1 EFERAP
7 AGSRSAGRSGAQG
20 AFSFLS
26 RRSFLAKADGYFS
39 LGEQRKVTKKCKNIK
54 ILYENSFI
62 LDQTGR
68 PGAASGGAY
77 VKLHHSQFVIP
88 AVATCPA

>member
-1 EFERAP
+1 FERAP

-39 LGEQRKVTKKCKNIK
+39 LGEQRKVTRKISKYYMKIVSSLIK
-54 ILYENSFI
+54 LTAWRS
-62 LDQTGR
+62 
-68 PGAASGGAY
+68 AAG
-77 VKLHHSQFVIP
+77 LM
-88 AVATCPA
+88 